1 MGKNLVYAV
10 TPNRTTPDFSL
21 TEYAAAGAFS
31 ALPTT
36 LVAAPMERVKVL
48 LQVRTHPGLRIARWS
63 RPRTD

>member
-1 MGKNLVYAV
+1 MGKNVVYAA
-10 TPNRTTPDFSL
+10 TPNRTSPEFSL

-48 LQVRTHPGLRIARWS
+48 LQARPLALTEIVCYN
-63 RPRTD
+63 RDA